1 MGEASSLR
9 AATLDDAEL
18 LLAWRND
25 DATRRSSRSQEPLEY
40 DAHLA
45 WLSDAIR
52 DPRRLLRVVVADGS
66 PVASVRFD
74 LLPDRDDSAEVS
86 IVVAPAARGQGYGG
100 VALAA
105 GHLLVGETWPAVR
118 EVLAVV
124 HQGNEPSRRLFE
136 QAGYVLLAGPDED
149 GWLSCLRS
157 LSAAD
162 V

>member
-1 MGEASSLR
+1 M
-9 AATLDDAEL
+9 TLDDAEL

-25 DATRRSSRSQEPLEY
+25 DATRRSSRSQEPLGY

-52 DPRRLLRVVVADGS
+52 DPRRLLRLVVADGS

-136 QAGYVLLAGPDED
+136 QAGYVLLGPDED